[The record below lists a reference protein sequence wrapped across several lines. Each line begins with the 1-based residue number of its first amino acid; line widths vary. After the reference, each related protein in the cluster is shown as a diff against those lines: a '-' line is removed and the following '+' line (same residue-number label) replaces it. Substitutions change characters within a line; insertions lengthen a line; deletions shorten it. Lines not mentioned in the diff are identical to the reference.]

1 MPDNANQTTV
11 FINNDMELKPGF
23 FTSID
28 NEA

>member
-11 FINNDMELKPGF
+11 FINNDMELKPCF